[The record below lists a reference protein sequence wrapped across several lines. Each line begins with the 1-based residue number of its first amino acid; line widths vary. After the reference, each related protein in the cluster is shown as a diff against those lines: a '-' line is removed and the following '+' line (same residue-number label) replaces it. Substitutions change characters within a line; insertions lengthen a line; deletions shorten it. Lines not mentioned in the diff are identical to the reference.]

1 MKFDY
6 DRGVCNLK
14 NLVMIPVVLGVMV
27 LATFPVVFASH
38 STPFNGSFSGSFT
51 FTSQTAA
58 TVSGTGQLSH
68 LGKTTFAAVSTTT
81 GPASCQGGFVATEQ
95 DTFTAA
101 NGDKLFITANET
113 ACPTSTTSFQLTGPL
128 TITGGTGRFEHASGS
143 GSVDINAVMTSQ
155 TGGTFT
161 ATSTGTITY

>member
-1 MKFDY
+1 
-6 DRGVCNLK
+6 
-14 NLVMIPVVLGVMV
+14 MIPVVLGVMV

-38 STPFNGSFSGSFT
+38 STPLNGSFSGSFM

-58 TVSGTGQLSH
+58 TVSGSGHLDH
-68 LGKTTFAAVSTTT
+68 LGQTTFAALSTTT
-81 GPASCQGGFVATEQ
+81 GPASCQGGFVATEH

-113 ACPTSTTSFQLTGPL
+113 ACPTSTHSFQLTGPL

-155 TGGTFT
+155 SGGTFT